1 MKISVE
7 EVEHVAELSRIKLTE
22 EEKNK
27 FTTQLSAI
35 IDYVEELNEAPTE
48 DIKSIDQ
55 IAGLKNITRSDEIEK
70 SLEINQVLQNA
81 PAKQER
87 FLKVKQVF

>member
-1 MKISVE
+1 MKISIK

-35 IDYVEELNEAPTE
+35 IDYVEELSNAPTE
-48 DIKSIDQ
+48 DIKPIDQ
-55 IAGLKNITRSDEIEK
+55 ISGLKNITRSDEIKK
-70 SLEINQVLQNA
+70 SLEIDQVLENA
-81 PAKQER
+81 PARQDN

>member
-1 MKISVE
+1 MKISIK
-7 EVEHVAELSRIKLTE
+7 EVEHVANLSRIKLTQ

-35 IDYVEELNEAPTE
+35 IDYVEELSKAPTE
-48 DIKSIDQ
+48 DIKPIDQ
-55 IAGLKNITRSDEIEK
+55 IAGLKNITRSDEVEK
-70 SLEINQVLQNA
+70 SLSIDQVLENA
-81 PAKQER
+81 PEKQGR